1 MADPKEVALKKM
13 RDIAVKEL
21 DAKNEVDKAEAEADR
36 AKSELE
42 NASDADPRPHNLQ
55 EYIDYEYWA
64 DGEYKRLHRVY
75 EAVRIEYGRT
85 YMEAQQTGLTSDQI
99 HAAAQAA
106 RAASTNT
113 DIIVRGTFRT
123 SLVGLSPIYRKEMV
137 AKAGAGVSVG
147 IESKLIQLYRCL
159 SVNISQELFYL
170 TYRAIPDTT
179 RLQSAIV
186 YDLESL
192 KKDRERII
200 PPRVLTE
207 VKKVISSIE
216 YDSIVV
222 DKSNNDKSYISYS
235 DVPIKDGTLKLH
247 KEITDSV
254 KAEYKETDKPS
265 TIPLFFI
272 FITPGGHAS
281 LIIYIPQPST
291 GSPKLFSFGLGFG
304 GEGSGSGATAD
315 ETGPT
320 AAAKGPTAAVTGA
333 VTGQVQLYSPDF
345 LVKPESGNYKLID
358 MGFLKQKHIDR
369 INLYL
374 KDAVGNVNINLRNN
388 VYINTEERSKVAEKK
403 EEDLKGDVIK
413 TLENYLQNGYLD
425 SFASRPAQRGGAKKE
440 PGFHYFYSAIKLKK
454 TYSYV
459 SLGVGFTKDY
469 VNCTSFLSDI
479 FSDRITCGIRQT
491 GYLVA
496 DPMQCVGYAAL
507 KMNKDV
513 QTAHDKAKKTKN
525 IGHFF
530 TKLPNSDYKFRE
542 IYKSEMNNI
551 FVGVFMS
558 IYLETERSTGYLK
571 NIFDYLNYEDRTLLK
586 TAYNYAAKCV
596 GAACKHP
603 LLSTTLAAGTAAAAA
618 GLALHTLP
626 RGGTRRAKQGKN
638 RRSTQRRT

>member
-1 MADPKEVALKKM
+1 MADPKEVALDNM
-13 RDIAVKEL
+13 RRIAVEERRL
-21 DAKNEVDKAEAEADR
+21 KNIADKAEAEAEA
-36 AKSELE
+36 AKLELE
-42 NASDADPRPHNLQ
+42 NASDADPRPDNLQ
-55 EYIDYEYWA
+55 DYIDNEFRLTEIAKEKKKAYEDAKDEYVKVFYKGIAA
-64 DGEYKRLHRVY
+64 DLSHIQLQK
-75 EAVRIEYGRT
+75 
-85 YMEAQQTGLTSDQI
+85 
-99 HAAAQAA
+99 AAKSEIAA
-106 RAASTNT
+106 DENT
-113 DIIVRGTFRT
+113 DIIVRGIFRKP
-123 SLVGLSPIYRKEMV
+123 LVGLVDKSPIYTQEMV

-147 IESKLIQLYRCL
+147 IESKLMQLYRCL

-170 TYRAIPDTT
+170 TYRAIPDNT
-179 RLQSAIV
+179 RIQSAIV
-186 YDLESL
+186 YELAPLE
-192 KKDRERII
+192 KDRGRII
-200 PPRVLTE
+200 PPGVLTE

-235 DVPIKDGTLKLH
+235 DVPIKLGTLKLD
-247 KEITDSV
+247 EGITDSV
-254 KAEYKETDKPS
+254 KANYNETDKPS

-272 FITPGGHAS
+272 FITPAGHAS

-304 GEGSGSGATAD
+304 GEGSGSG
-315 ETGPT
+315 PT
-320 AAAKGPTAAVTGA
+320 APLTNA

-388 VYINTEERSKVAEKK
+388 VYINTEERSKEAEKK
-403 EEDLKGDVIK
+403 EMVMKDNVIE
-413 TLENYLQNGYLD
+413 TLGNYIKEGYLN

-440 PGFHYFYSAIKLKK
+440 QGFHYFYSAIKLKK

-459 SLGVGFTKDY
+459 SLGVDFTQDY
-469 VNCTSFLSDI
+469 VNCTSFLSHI

-513 QTAHDKAKKTKN
+513 QAAHDKAKKTKS
-525 IGHFF
+525 ISHFF

-571 NIFDYLNYEDRTLLK
+571 NIFDYLNYEDRTPLK
-586 TAYNYAAKCV
+586 TAYNYAAQCV

-603 LLSTTLAAGTAAAAA
+603 LLSATLAAGTAAAAA

-626 RGGTRRAKQGKN
+626 RGGTRRAKQRKN

>member
-1 MADPKEVALKKM
+1 MADPKEVAKLKEAALKKM
-13 RDIAVKEL
+13 RDIAVMEL

-64 DGEYKRLHRVY
+64 DGEYQRLHHAY

-85 YMEAQQTGLTSDQI
+85 YMQAQQTGLTSDQI
-99 HAAAQAA
+99 HAVAQAA

-113 DIIVRGTFRT
+113 DIIVRGVFRKP
-123 SLVGLSPIYRKEMV
+123 LVGLVDKSPIYTQEMV
-137 AKAGAGVSVG
+137 AKAGAGVSVE

-186 YDLESL
+186 YELQPLEPGGPVPRAVF
-192 KKDRERII
+192 REVGKTI
-200 PPRVLTE
+200 T
-207 VKKVISSIE
+207 SIE

-235 DVPIKDGTLKLH
+235 NVPIKPGTLKLH

-254 KAEYKETDKPS
+254 KANYNETDKPS

-281 LIIYIPQPST
+281 LIIYIPQTSA
-291 GSPKLFSFGLGFG
+291 GIPKLFSFGLGFG
-304 GEGSGSGATAD
+304 GDGSGS
-315 ETGPT
+315 GPT
-320 AAAKGPTAAVTGA
+320 AAATGA
-333 VTGQVQLYSPDF
+333 VMGQVQLYSPDF
-345 LVKPESGNYKLID
+345 LVKPESGKYKLID

-374 KDAVGNVNINLRNN
+374 KESDNNVNINLRNN
-388 VYINTEERSKVAEKK
+388 VYISTEDRSKVAEEK
-403 EEDLKGDVIK
+403 EEDLKDNVIE
-413 TLENYLQNGYLD
+413 TLKNYLENGYLD

-440 PGFHYFYSAIKLKK
+440 PGFHYFYSAIKLNK

-459 SLGVGFTKDY
+459 SAGVGLTKDY

-496 DPMQCVGYAAL
+496 DPIQCVGYAAL

-513 QTAHDKAKKTKN
+513 QVAHDKAKKTKS

-542 IYKSEMNNI
+542 VYKSEMNNI

-571 NIFDYLNYEDRTLLK
+571 NIFDYLNYEDRTPLK
-586 TAYNYAAKCV
+586 TAYNYAAQCV

-626 RGGTRRAKQGKN
+626 RGGTRRAKRRAN